1 METISDMALPRLK
14 LKSELHDAG
23 QVPARLASGCSLVLV
38 AIGFCFQLMPNMAL
52 AQANGVQVAVTKI
65 ECKVKYVYLY
75 SFGLLTKWPEASF

>member
-23 QVPARLASGCSLVLV
+23 QAPARLASGCSLVLV

-52 AQANGVQVAVTKI
+52 AQANSV
-65 ECKVKYVYLY
+65 
-75 SFGLLTKWPEASF
+75 KWPLRKSNARLSMFVSTVSDC